1 MTADT
6 SSNGLPMPKIERT
19 RPVMMGSPKN
29 AVGAQEERS
38 RNEEKLQHMHC
49 GDAIAVLVAGYIPTF
64 DHDVDCGLKNV
75 ESTQPFKVRCLVS
88 NAVLLVI
95 PGKVGEQS

>member
-1 MTADT
+1 
-6 SSNGLPMPKIERT
+6 MPKIERT